1 MAKAKK
7 LPSGNWNVKVFPHI
21 ENGKRKYESFTAES
35 KAEAEYLASQ
45 FKHEK
50 EERQSGNI
58 TVKEAMDRY
67 ESIVNLWKEI

>member
-7 LPSGNWNVKVFPHI
+7 LPSGNWNVKVFSHI

-67 ESIVNLWKEI
+67 MQGLPLSE

>member
-7 LPSGNWNVKVFPHI
+7 LPSGNWNVKVFSHI

-50 EERQSGNI
+50 E
-58 TVKEAMDRY
+58 
-67 ESIVNLWKEI
+67 